1 MTDVTGPQVRLRLN
15 DFVPDPDDPDVLRRV
30 IDVQADVMTFENGIV
45 TLWLQGAEVGSFPV
59 DSLKEAKLAGS
70 VRPAPAQAAPRP
82 DTRAYTVAQVRTQ
95 HGNAYQRWTETDD
108 QRLLELHAAG
118 HDTESLAQVFS
129 RQPSAIHARLNKL
142 GAPGVKP
149 EDKSKPRQQPLTPP
163 F

>member
-45 TLWLQGAEVGSFPV
+45 TLWLQGTEVGSFPV
-59 DSLKEAKLAGS
+59 DSLKEAKLTGS
-70 VRPAPAQAAPRP
+70 VQSVPAQAAPRP
-82 DTRAYTVAQVRTQ
+82 DTRAYTVAQVRAQ

-118 HDTESLAQVFS
+118 HDAESLARAFS
-129 RQPSAIHARLNKL
+129 RQPSAIHARLSKL
-142 GAPGVKP
+142 GVPGVKSEP
-149 EDKSKPRQQPLTPP
+149 QPQPLIPP